1 MNNKLLYFLMLLLI
15 GGNLRAAT
23 PSEEE
28 GKEIFKNRCSGCH
41 NVNKQVLGPALAK
54 VYDRHSMDWITKF
67 VQSSQTVIKSG
78 DKEAVEVFEKFNQTP
93 MPDHRDITNAQVESI
108 VAYIKTQEAAAD
120 PGGKTTA
127 YRPEK
132 RVPAYVPLA
141 LTDYGYIAGFIGV
154 VLLLIAVMVMAVSV
168 KNVER
173 EIEQK

>member
-1 MNNKLLYFLMLLLI
+1 MNRKLLYVLMLLMI
-15 GGNLRAAT
+15 GANLRAAT

-54 VYDRHSMDWITKF
+54 VYDRRSLDWIKKF

-93 MPDHRDITNAQVESI
+93 MPDHRDITDVQVESI
-108 VAYIKTQEAAAD
+108 VAYIKSQEAAPKVIVD
-120 PGGKTTA
+120 
-127 YRPEK
+127 RPES
-132 RVPAYVPLA
+132 RVPAYMPLA
-141 LTDYGYIAGFIGV
+141 LTDYGYITGFVGV
-154 VLLLIAVMVMAVSV
+154 VLLLILVLLLAVSV

-173 EIEQK
+173 EIKKK